1 MKRRLNILCVVVLLV
16 LGWSVG
22 KSLYY
27 MYIGI
32 EMGVEKGL
40 EMARNAESVEELER
54 SKDFEA
60 LTNITTVG
68 LAPRA
73 ITEKVGTLM

>member
-27 MYIGI
+27 MYIAI
-32 EMGVEKGL
+32 EVGVEKGL
-40 EMARNAESVEELER
+40 EMARNADSTEDLER

-60 LTNITTVG
+60 LTNITTVD
-68 LAPRA
+68 LCRA
-73 ITEKVGTLM
+73 SSLKRRGR